1 MNKKKLVM
9 ATLLAMTLTLSIVS
23 TTVVYAQEETQST
36 NTESLADESEQNTNT
51 ESLADESEQ
60 STDET
65 VAAESE
71 SIEPDIPEYAPS
83 LTLASST
90 WTGQSDIVLDTQ
102 GKGGNVKPQEIYIYV
117 ESVSLGGIDVTPE
130 MNLDSD
136 GNGTIVFKNS
146 DLQNAT
152 MFGPN
157 GEAEVDWSKIDQI
170 EISIGFELDGQY
182 KSKFVYVP
190 VDFVVSEPETETG
203 SEIEPEPTEKVTITN
218 ESGIIMEL
226 PEGAPD
232 HLELKVDVST
242 GAEEKSAVQK
252 VIQIAGDKIKTF
264 DLYLLRNG
272 EPYEYNGQFTS
283 TVSLPVPADWNLNEL
298 ALYYFNEDTK
308 EVTPVLFSVDR
319 ENRMVIFAT
328 NHFSKY
334 ILVQKDVTRD
344 DTTQKETTK
353 AIDTPR
359 TGDSA
364 NVGLYASI
372 FTISG
377 IVILTLLRK
386 KKGSEN
392 R

>member
-9 ATLLAMTLTLSIVS
+9 ATLLSFILTLSIVS
-23 TTVVYAQEETQST
+23 TTVVHAQEETQST
-36 NTESLADESEQNTNT
+36 NTESLADESEQ
-51 ESLADESEQ
+51 
-60 STDET
+60 STYET

-83 LTLASST
+83 LTLVSST

-130 MNLDSD
+130 MNLDAE

-190 VDFVVSEPETETG
+190 VDFVVSEPETETE
-203 SEIEPEPTEKVTITN
+203 SEIESEIESEPTEKVTITN

-242 GAEEKSAVQK
+242 GADEKSAVQK

-264 DLYLLRNG
+264 DLYLLLNG

-308 EVTPVLFSVDR
+308 EATPVLFSIDR
-319 ENRMVIFAT
+319 ENRMVVFAT

-364 NVGLYASI
+364 NVGLYASM